1 MSATPRRVKGAE
13 VRVGDVILTK
23 LADEFI
29 PLLTVTEITTEEMV
43 DRHGPTG
50 VIWINL
56 EAAEPNSGTAIMAD
70 DSTWVLRS

>member
-13 VRVGDVILTK
+13 VRVGDVILTRI
-23 LADEFI
+23 ADEFI
-29 PLLTVTEITTEEMV
+29 PLLTVTEITAEEMV

-50 VIWINL
+50 VIWIIL
-56 EAAEPNSGTAIMAD
+56 GAAEPNSGTAIMAD

>member
-1 MSATPRRVKGAE
+1 MSAAPRRVKGAE

-29 PLLTVTEITTEEMV
+29 PLLTVTEITAEEMV

-56 EAAEPNSGTAIMAD
+56 GAAEPNAGTAIMAD